1 MLTVHILASGSE
13 GNSLLVS
20 GEGTHVLL
28 DAGISARRI
37 TAALRE
43 LGLSPRDLSGV
54 LLTHEHSDHVS
65 GLATLVKQDRPPL
78 YATVGTARAVCRRV
92 PAAADVLRAIPR
104 QGTFDVGDIRV
115 TVFPTSHDAAESVDY
130 RFDCGGSAV
139 GVLTDTGCVPP
150 AAEDILRGVGLMV
163 LESNHDVEWL
173 LSGPYPLL
181 SQAAHSR
188 CLRTPVQQRRRFS
201 GAASGGLRNAAIRS
215 GAPEPG
221 EQHAGARPAD
231 RVAGAQRAGRVRDR
245 SAPRSA
251 QRPLRG
257 GGVYMQRVTVL
268 CVGKLKEKFYTDA
281 AAEYVK
287 RLQRYCKLD
296 VVELPECR
304 LPEEPSPAEI
314 QKALQTEGAAI
325 RERLPRGGAVVAL
338 CIEGKPCSSEE
349 LSRRIIDFGVQGKTQ
364 ITFLIGGSVGLD
376 EGIKKQA
383 DWRLSMSPMTF
394 PHHMARIML
403 LEQIYRAYQ
412 IAAGT
417 KYHK

>member
-1 MLTVHILASGSE
+1 
-13 GNSLLVS
+13 
-20 GEGTHVLL
+20 
-28 DAGISARRI
+28 
-37 TAALRE
+37 
-43 LGLSPRDLSGV
+43 
-54 LLTHEHSDHVS
+54 
-65 GLATLVKQDRPPL
+65 
-78 YATVGTARAVCRRV
+78 
-92 PAAADVLRAIPR
+92 
-104 QGTFDVGDIRV
+104 
-115 TVFPTSHDAAESVDY
+115 
-130 RFDCGGSAV
+130 
-139 GVLTDTGCVPP
+139 
-150 AAEDILRGVGLMV
+150 
-163 LESNHDVEWL
+163 
-173 LSGPYPLL
+173 
-181 SQAAHSR
+181 
-188 CLRTPVQQRRRFS
+188 
-201 GAASGGLRNAAIRS
+201 
-215 GAPEPG
+215 
-221 EQHAGARPAD
+221 
-231 RVAGAQRAGRVRDR
+231 
-245 SAPRSA
+245 
-251 QRPLRG
+251 
-257 GGVYMQRVTVL
+257 MQRVTVL

-296 VVELPECR
+296 VVELPEYR

-325 RERLPRGGAVVAL
+325 RERLPKGGAVVAL

-412 IAAGT
+412 IAAGA